1 MNIEFTARADR
12 DFADPTPQLKCRLAS
27 KVALLQKSPAPILLG
42 REVRRQR
49 RIWQGPVSRTI
60 VSIFNSIVRD
70 TYLIRPDHPASDL
83 AKSLVLW
90 KIGKRAAKVAL
101 TCGASAL
108 RRQSVLI

>member
-60 VSIFNSIVRD
+60 VSISIQSSETPIDSAGSSRNRSD
-70 TYLIRPDHPASDL
+70 GSGETARALENPQAS
-83 AKSLVLW
+83 
-90 KIGKRAAKVAL
+90 R
-101 TCGASAL
+101 
-108 RRQSVLI
+108 